1 MLVNDELVRVLIL
14 LLLRS
19 LKGKFHIN
27 LEAVY
32 IHDELKQADEKK
44 KTYTSWR
51 YLKLDSSFG
60 TTLNWFPSKYLV
72 KETQTINI

>member
-19 LKGKFHIN
+19 LKGKFGNN
-27 LEAVY
+27 LEAIYV
-32 IHDELKQADEKK
+32 HDELKRADVKK

-72 KETQTINI
+72 KETQPLA